1 MFLDSARVD
10 EDRERLETR
19 LNEQLPLLVVR
30 KRVRQPDIGVEEYA
44 FVLRDVRVFAH
55 HLFHYH
61 CWVLVDL
68 MNSLKSD
75 VTGYECF

>member
-1 MFLDSARVD
+1 MLLDGTRVD
-10 EDRERLETR
+10 EDRERLKTR

-30 KRVRQPDIGVEEYA
+30 ERVRQPDIGVEEYA

-55 HLFHYH
+55 HLFHDH

-68 MNSLKSD
+68 VYSLESD
-75 VTGYECF
+75 VTRYECF